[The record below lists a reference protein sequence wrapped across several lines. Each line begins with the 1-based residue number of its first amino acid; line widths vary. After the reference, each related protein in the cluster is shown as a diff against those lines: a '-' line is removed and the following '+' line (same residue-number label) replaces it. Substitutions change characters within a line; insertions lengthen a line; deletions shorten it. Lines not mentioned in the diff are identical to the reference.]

1 MEKVKRTIEIEESM
15 SREQAADFF
24 RMLANGL
31 QSGSIELKSGEET
44 LTLSPTDMISV
55 EIEAKQKKD
64 KSKFSMEMSW
74 RCPEVAKCCA
84 GKEAGENQ
92 QTTTP

>member
-1 MEKVKRTIEIEESM
+1 MEKVKKTIEIEETM
-15 SREQAADFF
+15 TKEQAADFF

-31 QSGSIELKSGEET
+31 QSGSIDLKSGEET

-55 EIEAKQKKD
+55 EIDAKQKKD

-84 GKEAGENQ
+84 GKEEGENQ
-92 QTTTP
+92 GNNTP

>member
-1 MEKVKRTIEIEESM
+1 MEKEKKAIEIEETM
-15 SREQAADFF
+15 TKDQAADFF

-31 QSGSIELKSGEET
+31 QSGNLELKNGEET

-74 RCPEVAKCCA
+74 RLNASPAPVAPVA
-84 GKEAGENQ
+84 PVAE
-92 QTTTP
+92 